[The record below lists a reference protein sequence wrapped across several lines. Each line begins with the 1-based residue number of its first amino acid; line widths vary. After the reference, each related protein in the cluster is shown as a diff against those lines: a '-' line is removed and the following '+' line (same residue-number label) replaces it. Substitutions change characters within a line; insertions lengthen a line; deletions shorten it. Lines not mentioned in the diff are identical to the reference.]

1 MTETPANYTTA
12 VSIAE
17 KKVVVLRDL
26 ESLYSYRLSQAAA
39 WAPIQNLRQDQIRLG
54 FVPTMGALHQGHLE
68 LVKKAREK
76 CQKVIVSIFVNPYQ
90 FAPHEDFSKYPR
102 TFERD
107 LELLQS
113 VGADAVFYPDEK
125 LIYPNGKE
133 KITAVIP
140 PSPLNDTLEGEFRPT
155 FFRGVATVV
164 LKLFNLVQPHIAF
177 FGQKDYQQWKV
188 IETMVKDLNLPVD
201 IVGVPTVRERDGLAM
216 SSRNAYLDEQARKE
230 ATNLY
235 KALCTTR
242 ELMEG
247 GKNPSQAAA
256 EAAKLLQE
264 SQGWQ
269 LQYLKVCHSESLEA
283 MPDQYSK
290 PCVILAAAKLGEVR
304 LIDNLPIAYFDGSS
318 ESNHSLDP
326 SK

>member
-12 VSIAE
+12 VSFAE

-26 ESLYSYRLSQAAA
+26 ESLYRYRFSQAAA
-39 WAPIQNLRQDQIRLG
+39 WAPVEHLHQEQIKLG
-54 FVPTMGALHQGHLE
+54 FVPTMGALHEGHLE
-68 LVKKAREK
+68 LVRRAREK

-107 LELLQS
+107 LELLHS

-125 LIYPNGKE
+125 LVYPNGKD

-140 PSPLNDTLEGEFRPT
+140 PTPLNDTLEGEFRPT

-188 IETMVKDLNLPVD
+188 IETMVKDLNLPVS
-201 IVGVPTVRERDGLAM
+201 IVGVPTVRESDGLAM
-216 SSRNAYLDEQARKE
+216 SSRNAYLDAKARQE

-235 KALCTTR
+235 KALSTTK

-247 GKNPSQAAA
+247 GKNPLQAAA

-269 LQYLKVCHSESLEA
+269 LQYLKVCHAESLE
-283 MPDQYSK
+283 PVTDSYIK
-290 PCVILAAAKLGEVR
+290 PCVIVAAAKLGEVR
-304 LIDNLPIAYFDGSS
+304 LIDNLPI
-318 ESNHSLDP
+318 LD
-326 SK
+326 